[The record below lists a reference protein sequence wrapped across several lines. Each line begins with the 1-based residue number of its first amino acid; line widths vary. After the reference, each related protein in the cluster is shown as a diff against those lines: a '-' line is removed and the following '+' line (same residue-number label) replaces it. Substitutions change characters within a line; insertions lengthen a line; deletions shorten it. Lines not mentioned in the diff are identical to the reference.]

1 MHWPYAPEQFIKM
14 TKMPSES
21 MTFGYL
27 IYIILGDLLY
37 VSWHTGFQQ
46 IWANEWIIEVIDT
59 DHELLWYDLSMSV
72 LFL

>member
-1 MHWPYAPEQFIKM
+1 
-14 TKMPSES
+14 

-27 IYIILGDLLY
+27 IYIILVDLLF

-46 IWANEWIIEVIDT
+46 IRVNEWIIEVIDT
-59 DHELLWYDLSMSV
+59 DQELLWYNLSMSV

>member
-1 MHWPYAPEQFIKM
+1 
-14 TKMPSES
+14 

-27 IYIILGDLLY
+27 IYIILVDLLY

-59 DHELLWYDLSMSV
+59 DQELLWYDLSMSV